1 MTKYTCEF
9 VIRRADLFDMTLN
22 VKLDLGVKPDQT
34 VEIKNLELDVT
45 LGSGK
50 VSISFTNF

>member
-9 VIRRADLFDMTLN
+9 VTCSAQLFQITLK
-22 VKLDLGVKPDQT
+22 VALELGVKADDT
-34 VEIKNLELDVT
+34 VEVRTLELDVT

-50 VSISFTNF
+50 VSISVMNV